1 MFGGIL
7 YLLKKLKV
15 DNILIGKQFEKN
27 TNYMEF
33 LNITKGKNVKV
44 LIAGEKINLTN
55 TVRITVLWPDK
66 SSKITENSINNN
78 ALVFKLETLK
88 KTILFTGDI
97 EEETENVLVQKY
109 KNTKSLKSDILKVAH
124 HGSKS
129 SSIQEFLDLV
139 QPQIALIGVGENNK
153 FNHPNEEV
161 IDRLEKKSI
170 KIYRTDKNGEISLK
184 INKCIKITKMVN
196 NISKEKS
203 R

>member
-1 MFGGIL
+1 MIMFGGIL

-97 EEETENVLVQKY
+97 EEETEKVLVQKY
-109 KNTKSLKSDILKVAH
+109 KRTKNLKSDILKVAH

-139 QPQIALIGVGENNK
+139 QPQIALIGVGKDNKYGHPDNNTIEK
-153 FNHPNEEV
+153 
-161 IDRLEKKSI
+161 LEKMNC
-170 KIYRTDKNGEISLK
+170 KIYRTDEMGEIVLFPF
-184 INKCIKITKMVN
+184 C
-196 NISKEKS
+196 
-203 R
+203 

>member
-1 MFGGIL
+1 MIIFGGIL

-88 KTILFTGDI
+88 KTILFTGYI
-97 EEETENVLVQKY
+97 E
-109 KNTKSLKSDILKVAH
+109 
-124 HGSKS
+124 
-129 SSIQEFLDLV
+129 
-139 QPQIALIGVGENNK
+139 
-153 FNHPNEEV
+153 
-161 IDRLEKKSI
+161 
-170 KIYRTDKNGEISLK
+170 
-184 INKCIKITKMVN
+184 
-196 NISKEKS
+196 
-203 R
+203 